1 MRGALV
7 GRGELLPEYDLH
19 IPLLS
24 LPLALRTEIDTI
36 PGGVPYLKV
45 DPVAVRSWG
54 ERLAEL
60 PGRKVGLNWHG
71 NPEAE
76 KFSALDARSFPLAA
90 AAPLARVAGVSL
102 VSLQKGPGAGQRSE
116 VEFGHALAQLA
127 DPLRMG
133 PEEMAAETAAI
144 IMGLDL
150 LITCDTALAHLAGA
164 LGARVWVALQ
174 SVPDW
179 RWLIDRDDSPWYPTM
194 RLFRQRTPGD
204 WPELFERV
212 TAELRALA

>member
-1 MRGALV
+1 
-7 GRGELLPEYDLH
+7 
-19 IPLLS
+19 
-24 LPLALRTEIDTI
+24 
-36 PGGVPYLKV
+36 
-45 DPVAVRSWG
+45 
-54 ERLAEL
+54 
-60 PGRKVGLNWHG
+60 
-71 NPEAE
+71 
-76 KFSALDARSFPLAA
+76 
-90 AAPLARVAGVSL
+90 
-102 VSLQKGPGAGQRSE
+102 
-116 VEFGHALAQLA
+116 
-127 DPLRMG
+127 MG
-133 PEEMAAETAAI
+133 PEEIAAETAAI

-179 RWLIDRDDSPWYPTM
+179 RWFIDRDDSPWYPTM